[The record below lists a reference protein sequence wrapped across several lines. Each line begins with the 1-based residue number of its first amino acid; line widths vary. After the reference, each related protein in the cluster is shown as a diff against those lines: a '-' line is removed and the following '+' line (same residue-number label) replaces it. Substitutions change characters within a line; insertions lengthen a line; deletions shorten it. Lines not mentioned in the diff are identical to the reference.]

1 MMRRGKIAVID
12 LKAFYAFV
20 ECVERNL
27 NPFTTPLVVT
37 DTSRGDGS
45 IVLSVSPFLKEM
57 GVPSRCRRREL
68 PKLENMIYA
77 RPRMQLY
84 IEKSSLVT
92 NIILNFI
99 GEDDIHIYSID
110 EVFINLEPYLKLYNK
125 TPYGLVRMIQSKIF
139 QETKLVTTAGISY
152 NMFLAKVALDLD
164 GKKKAPYITEWKEKD
179 IVEKLWPIKP
189 LSKVWGI
196 SSNYERK
203 LNALG
208 IYTIGELAHCNRDF
222 LVKKFGIIGGQLHD
236 HANGLDD
243 TNIREKY
250 IPEDTSFSLGQVLF
264 RDYTYL
270 EAPLIVKEMC
280 DDLATRLR
288 SKELVGKTFYLSIG
302 YSLSDSGSFSH
313 RISLDV
319 PTNDEELIYNALIEI
334 YNKHVENK
342 PIRRIHIGVSSF
354 IKSGEEQLS
363 LFENYQTKKE
373 QENLKKAIDIL
384 KKRYGKNIILRATS
398 LLKESTI
405 KERHEQIGGHH
416 K

>member
-1 MMRRGKIAVID
+1 MSRGKIAVID

-27 NPFTTPLVVT
+27 NPFTTPLAVT

-45 IVLSVSPFLKEM
+45 IVLSVSPFLKAM

-68 PKLENMIYA
+68 PKLDNMVYA
-77 RPRMQLY
+77 KPRMQLY

-92 NIILNFI
+92 SIILDFI
-99 GEDDIHIYSID
+99 GEDDIHVYSID

-125 TPYGLVRMIQSKIF
+125 TPYGLVKMIQAKIF

-179 IVEKLWPIKP
+179 IALKLWPVKP

-196 SSNYERK
+196 SSGYERK

-208 IYTIGELAHCNRDF
+208 IYTVGELAKTDRQF
-222 LVKKFGIIGGQLHD
+222 LVKKFGIIGGQLYD
-236 HANGLDD
+236 HANGIDD

-250 IPEDTSFSLGQVLF
+250 VPEDTSFSLGQVLF
-264 RDYTYL
+264 RDYSYL
-270 EAPLIVKEMC
+270 EAPLIIKEMC
-280 DDLATRLR
+280 DDLASRLR
-288 SKELVGKTFYLSIG
+288 DKELVGKTFYLSVG
-302 YSLSDSGSFSH
+302 YSLTNDGSFSH

-319 PTNDEELIYNALIEI
+319 PTNDEEAIYHSLMEI
-334 YNKHVENK
+334 YDKYIEDK
-342 PIRRIHIGVSSF
+342 PIRRIHLGVSSF
-354 IKSGEEQLS
+354 ENSGEEQLS

-384 KKRYGKNIILRATS
+384 KKRYGKNIILRGTS